1 MFPWYSFLTY
11 AVITAA
17 TPGPNNIMSMSNAG
31 RLGFRRAL
39 PFNLGIWVGFTI
51 VMVLCTLFCTALS
64 ALIPAIRLPM
74 LVLGAAYM
82 LYLAWGTF
90 RSSDVIQEDHAR
102 EGFRSGLLLQFINP
116 KIYLYGIMSMEAY
129 ILPYYSG
136 QPAVL
141 LFFALLLAFIGFVFT
156 LAWAA
161 FGSVFRFLFSRH
173 ARAVNTIM
181 ALLLVYC
188 AVSLFL

>member
-1 MFPWYSFLTY
+1 MFPWYAFLTY

-90 RSSDVIQEDHAR
+90 RSSDVIQEDHPGR
-102 EGFRSGLLLQFINP
+102 GSC
-116 KIYLYGIMSMEAY
+116 
-129 ILPYYSG
+129 
-136 QPAVL
+136 PACSSSSSTRK
-141 LFFALLLAFIGFVFT
+141 FT
-156 LAWAA
+156 STASCPWRPTSSPTTAD
-161 FGSVFRFLFSRH
+161 SR
-173 ARAVNTIM
+173 
-181 ALLLVYC
+181 
-188 AVSLFL
+188 

>member
-17 TPGPNNIMSMSNAG
+17 TPGPNNIMSM
-31 RLGFRRAL
+31 
-39 PFNLGIWVGFTI
+39 
-51 VMVLCTLFCTALS
+51 
-64 ALIPAIRLPM
+64 
-74 LVLGAAYM
+74 
-82 LYLAWGTF
+82 
-90 RSSDVIQEDHAR
+90 
-102 EGFRSGLLLQFINP
+102 
-116 KIYLYGIMSMEAY
+116 EAY

-136 QPAVL
+136 RPVI
-141 LFFALLLAFIGFVFT
+141 LFLFALLLAFIGFVFT

-161 FGSVFRFLFSRH
+161 FGSVFRRLFSRH
-173 ARAVNTIM
+173 ARVVNTIM

>member
-1 MFPWYSFLTY
+1 MFPWYAFLTY

-136 QPAVL
+136 QPVVL

-161 FGSVFRFLFSRH
+161 FGSVFRRLFSRH
-173 ARAVNTIM
+173 ARVVNTIM